1 MRLVTDFYKR
11 NIYSKKGDTIV
22 EVLIAITVL
31 SMALGIGF
39 ATIGRSNAGL
49 QANKEQFQ
57 AQQIANQQIE
67 YLRASDA
74 GANGGTVRN
83 AFNGTA
89 PNCLQMSG
97 SVILVISVINGDNC
111 KNKAMGGAS
120 IYTIDVA
127 CVDNLGVRGA
137 CNTAKDVMSVYS
149 VIITWDNVKGSQST
163 LELQYAM

>member
-1 MRLVTDFYKR
+1 MIKIAQADFSMVAR
-11 NIYSKKGDTIV
+11 THAGDTIV

-57 AQQIANQQIE
+57 AQQVANQQIE
-67 YLRASDA
+67 YLRASGA
-74 GANGGTVRN
+74 GANGGATRN

-89 PNCLQMSG
+89 LNCLVNNSG
-97 SVILVISVINGDNC
+97 TITVTNGDAC
-111 KNKAMGGAS
+111 KNKAMGGAD

-127 CVDNLGVRGA
+127 CVNAAGVRGA
-137 CNTAKDVMSVYS
+137 CNTSKIVTSVYS
-149 VIITWDNVKGSQST
+149 VIVTWDNLKGGQSN